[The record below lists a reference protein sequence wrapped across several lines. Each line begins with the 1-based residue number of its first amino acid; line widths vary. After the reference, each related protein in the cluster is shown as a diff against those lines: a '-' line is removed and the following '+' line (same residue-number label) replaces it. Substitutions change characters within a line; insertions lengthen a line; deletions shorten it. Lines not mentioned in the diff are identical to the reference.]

1 MVLVIAVAVIVV
13 TGFGLGWIYG
23 SRKTRQAFSVFRRN
37 SLATYSETHAS
48 RWARHAAE

>member
-1 MVLVIAVAVIVV
+1 MVVVIAAAVVV
-13 TGFGLGWIYG
+13 VIGFGLGWLYG
-23 SRKTRQAFSVFRRN
+23 SLKTWQAFSVSRRN